1 MSADPASKPV
11 SFTILDKEYL
21 ISCNEQER
29 EALHRAIEL
38 LNRKMREVKSSGK
51 VIGAERIAVMSA
63 LHIAHELLEYK
74 QRNESYTS
82 NVDSLIRR
90 LQSKIDDAL
99 IKGKQIEIQ

>member
-1 MSADPASKPV
+1 MSTAASKPV

-29 EALHRAIEL
+29 DALHRAIEL
-38 LNRKMREVKSSGK
+38 LNRKMREVKTSGK
-51 VIGAERIAVMSA
+51 VIGSERIAVMAA

-90 LQSKIDDAL
+90 LQNKIDDAL
-99 IKGKQIEIQ
+99 VKGKQMEIQ

>member
-1 MSADPASKPV
+1 MSATPVKPV

-29 EALHRAIEL
+29 EVLHRAIEV
-38 LNRKMREVKSSGK
+38 LNRKMRDVKASGK
-51 VIGAERIAVMSA
+51 VIGTERIAVMAA

-82 NVDSLIRR
+82 NVDDLIRR
-90 LQSKIDDAL
+90 LQTKIDDAL
-99 IKGKQIEIQ
+99 IKGKQMEIQ